1 MLLEEHNSNECDDSK
16 AVRTALNIITKLQK
30 ENKKKDKIIKYII
43 AYILFEPIF
52 IYLCYYILN
61 NCITTIK

>member
-1 MLLEEHNSNECDDSK
+1 M
-16 AVRTALNIITKLQK
+16 
-30 ENKKKDKIIKYII
+30 KKRKIIKYII